1 MTPVQKVDQMTQTT
15 QVAKEKSKAAGKSK
29 NTEETKVPQQLSAR
43 QKEKSMLDTVRE
55 RLEKSSSDSIEDK
68 IKFLLEM
75 AKDFEGVVCLFQEKF
90 GKLLQELL
98 PRSKQEAKKPT
109 RQNIDPKLN
118 QFDLIA
124 KLSST
129 MSRELEYEL

>member
-1 MTPVQKVDQMTQTT
+1 
-15 QVAKEKSKAAGKSK
+15 
-29 NTEETKVPQQLSAR
+29 
-43 QKEKSMLDTVRE
+43 MLDTVRE

-68 IKFLLEM
+68 LKFLLEM